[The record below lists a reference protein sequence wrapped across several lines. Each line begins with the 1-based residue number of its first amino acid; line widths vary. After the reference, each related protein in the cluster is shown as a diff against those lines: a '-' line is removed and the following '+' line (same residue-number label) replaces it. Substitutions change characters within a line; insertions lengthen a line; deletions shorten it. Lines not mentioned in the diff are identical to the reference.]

1 MRIERPVAEKPTE
14 RNVPEPIVPAYCNF
28 LTARK
33 MAQENLEHEPLP
45 DAVMDLAY
53 RKLLSK
59 GEKYAGLALNVQP
72 MATGVACKNYHAG
85 PTQCTKLRVYRPK
98 TCGVVPPILD
108 KNYNRPMS
116 SFLTKEKLGSMDLAI
131 GWDYRP
137 KNPRDEPKK
146 PKHIDGSNG
155 SSAPAVF
162 TLVKPVK
169 SGDEGDVGRSE
180 GVFNNTLGEIDFFD
194 RDIVRQYKEHRKK
207 YEKNRNCDC
216 SHSKTKSYGLQ
227 NINVNNNNSRPR
239 TSSSQKLRQENEML
253 QKRYGLQDIENRPKT
268 SASQKCIKEMN
279 FLSVSDLQ
287 ARRCKSTSNLSELAR
302 VSASCSSKD
311 NESVYQYHQ
320 HKRHHCSK
328 KGDEPPRIFCPKHEK
343 GHHLYHNRRRHRSI
357 EPISNSRQI
366 QPQNETKEKNLE
378 ELKEL
383 KTPRMCQQENNV
395 PYLKELKR
403 EEYKTAFKAG
413 IPKSNSS
420 GTCTSFDSGIDMDSN
435 SSSIP
440 CIKTALKI
448 PKPRNPFAKKN
459 YSISTLNPPFAC
471 FKGGAGQGGY
481 PEHWRLASVYQHA
494 YKPIEYRKKPLL
506 QTVFQ

>member
-1 MRIERPVAEKPTE
+1 
-14 RNVPEPIVPAYCNF
+14 
-28 LTARK
+28 
-33 MAQENLEHEPLP
+33 
-45 DAVMDLAY
+45 
-53 RKLLSK
+53 
-59 GEKYAGLALNVQP
+59 
-72 MATGVACKNYHAG
+72 
-85 PTQCTKLRVYRPK
+85 
-98 TCGVVPPILD
+98 
-108 KNYNRPMS
+108 
-116 SFLTKEKLGSMDLAI
+116 MDLAI

-137 KNPRDEPKK
+137 RGQYFISFLDYLRLSQVAIISDPRDEPKK

-155 SSAPAVF
+155 SAAPAVF
-162 TLVKPVK
+162 TLVKPAQA
-169 SGDEGDVGRSE
+169 GEDGEVGRSE

-207 YEKNRNCDC
+207 YEKNRKCDC
-216 SHSKTKSYGLQ
+216 SHSNNKKSYGLQ
-227 NINVNNNNSRPR
+227 DIQTKSHRPR
-239 TSSSQKLRQENEML
+239 TSSSQKLKQMESQLRQKN
-253 QKRYGLQDIENRPKT
+253 YGLQDIEAHNRPKT
-268 SASQKCIKEMN
+268 TASQKCIKEMN
-279 FLSVSDLQ
+279 FLSVSNLQ
-287 ARRCKSTSNLSELAR
+287 ERRCKSTSNLSELAR

-311 NESVYQYHQ
+311 NETVYQYHQ

-328 KGDEPPRIFCPKHEK
+328 KEEEPPRLFCPKHEK
-343 GHHLYHNRRRHRSI
+343 GHHLYHNRRRYRST
-357 EPISNSRQI
+357 EPLNADDQ
-366 QPQNETKEKNLE
+366 Q
-378 ELKEL
+378 ELQQL
-383 KTPRMCQQENNV
+383 KQEDHSKSLADLKDINRTPRMCQQDNNI
-395 PYLKELKR
+395 PYLKELKQ

-420 GTCTSFDSGIDMDSN
+420 GTCTSFDSGIDMVSN

-494 YKPIEYRKKPLL
+494 YKPIEYRKRPLL